1 MGARPVKPPFKVL
14 VVDDHKFVC
23 EMLAHKLATDRSVEV
38 VGIAN
43 HGSTAVE
50 LARTR
55 HIDIVL
61 LDMTLEQEDGIGVA
75 RQLLDVQPHIRIIGL
90 SMHEKGH
97 YPQTLLEL
105 GGMGFLTKR
114 TSAREI
120 GEAVRRVA
128 AGNMAVSPEIAVFL
142 ARHTALSTL
151 ERLKQLTA
159 KETEVLQLIAAG
171 LTVKAI
177 ADSLGLT
184 DKTVQ
189 SHRNSLRKKL
199 GARTDVELCLIAIRS
214 GLVDLHRLR
223 SPACDGEPV
232 PDEA

>member
-1 MGARPVKPPFKVL
+1 MGARPIKPPYRIL

-23 EMLAHKLATDRSVEV
+23 EMLAHKLALDRCVQI

-43 HGSTAVE
+43 HGAGAVDIARSTE
-50 LARTR
+50 L
-55 HIDIVL
+55 DIVL

-75 RQLLDVQPHIRIIGL
+75 RQLLAAQPELRIIGL
-90 SMHEKGH
+90 SMHDRGH

-120 GEAVRRVA
+120 SEAVRRVA
-128 AGNMAVSPEIAVFL
+128 GGGLAVSPEIAVSL
-142 ARHTALSTL
+142 ARQAGSSANEQLH
-151 ERLKQLTA
+151 RLTG
-159 KETEVLQLIAAG
+159 KEIEVLQLLASG
-171 LTVKAI
+171 LTIKELAR
-177 ADSLGLT
+177 ALTLT

-199 GARTDVELCLIAIRS
+199 GVRTDVELCLMAIRA
-214 GLVDLHRLR
+214 GFVDIHHLR
-223 SPACDGEPV
+223 APRRGGAV
-232 PDEA
+232 P